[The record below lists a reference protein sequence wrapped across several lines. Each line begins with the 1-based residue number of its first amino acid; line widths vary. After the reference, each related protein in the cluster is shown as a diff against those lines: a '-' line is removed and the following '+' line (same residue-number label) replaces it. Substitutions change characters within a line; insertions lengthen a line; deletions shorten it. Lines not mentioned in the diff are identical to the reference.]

1 MSSVVRRIAAVCL
14 DVYLWRLSVGGMRVV
29 GSLLKWVVEGMGAG
43 DSVGFVV
50 SRGFRQG

>member
-14 DVYLWRLSVGGMRVV
+14 DVYLCRFSVDGMRVV
-29 GSLLKWVVEGMGAG
+29 RFAIEMGG
-43 DSVGFVV
+43 GGCRRGESVGFVV